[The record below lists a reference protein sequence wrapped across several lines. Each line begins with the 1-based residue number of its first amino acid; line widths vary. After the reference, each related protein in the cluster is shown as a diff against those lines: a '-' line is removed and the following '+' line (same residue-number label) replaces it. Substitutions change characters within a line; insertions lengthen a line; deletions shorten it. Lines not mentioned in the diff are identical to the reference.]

1 MATFPITFVKHF
13 NGKSSVIVD
22 SDLTNY
28 KMVMERFVSSL
39 TSEPRCIVRK
49 WCRTNNPTLC
59 VFDVDANEEHWYSY
73 RSGYIGCLPR
83 LFKMEN

>member
-13 NGKSSVIVD
+13 NGQSSIIVD
-22 SDLTNY
+22 SDLTEP
-28 KMVMERFVSSL
+28 KKVTEKFVANL
-39 TSEPRCIVRK
+39 TNQPRSVVRK
-49 WCRTNNPTLC
+49 WCRANNPTLC

-73 RSGYIGCLPR
+73 KSGYIGCYPR